1 MVGLYIFP
9 SLLSSRT
16 QLHLLTQLFHR
27 DLSNPAHQT
36 NLHMHY
42 NIPYPPSS
50 SEQPKSFFS
59 PEAQC
64 LVFDPKD
71 PTVHNPLSTTQVL
84 NKKLRWMTLGG
95 QYDWTQ
101 KVYPSTQPPPFPAD
115 VAQLIEGLFPA
126 MKAQAAIFNLYSP
139 GDTLS
144 LHRDVSEECNRPLV
158 SISLGCEGIFV
169 VGLDGDCNAKTDGGG
184 GQGTTAVTIRLR
196 SGDAVVMSGV
206 ARTAWHSIP
215 QVIAGTCPTWM
226 EDWPC
231 TLSAVHGGDEY
242 ENEYE
247 HWKGWMKGKRIN
259 LNVRQMWDS

>member
-1 MVGLYIFP
+1 MVGLYVFP
-9 SLLSSRT
+9 SLLSQHT

-27 DLSNPAHQT
+27 DLSNPLHQT

-42 NIPYPPSS
+42 SIPYPSS
-50 SEQPKSFFS
+50 PPDQPKSFFS
-59 PEAQC
+59 SEAHS
-64 LVFDPKD
+64 LVFEPKD
-71 PTVHNPLSTTQVL
+71 PSVHKPLSTTQVL

-101 KVYPSTQPPPFPAD
+101 KIYPTTKPPPFPAD
-115 VAQLIEGLFPA
+115 VAQLVEGLFPA

-158 SISLGCEGIFV
+158 SISLGCDGIFV
-169 VGLDGDCNAKTDGGG
+169 VGLDGDGGEEA
-184 GQGTTAVTIRLR
+184 GTKAVTIRLR
-196 SGDAVVMSGV
+196 SGDAVVMSGA

-215 QVIAGTCPTWM
+215 QVIAGTCPMWM

-231 TLSAVHGGDEY
+231 TSSSEY
-242 ENEYE
+242 EENEYE
-247 HWKGWMKGKRIN
+247 HWRGWMRGKRIN
-259 LNVRQMWDS
+259 LNVRQMQDP